1 MNPPS
6 QPGAQP
12 DVASH
17 GSGRESSAGGRPLTV
32 ANDVRDGYVW
42 DRICSSPMVVIMG
55 WGGGRTKD
63 LGPVATAVCPNCH
76 NDVFLHHIRSDKQF
90 SLYFVPLASYGGN
103 EYLACPICQHGLQLP
118 PAQSTAAANMRAA
131 TSSYLKGR
139 LPEAYYRQTVDGF
152 WAHMGVNPNGQQV
165 VHGSSAALPPPQPA
179 AAPATAAGPTLA
191 QQLKGLGEL
200 RDQGTL
206 TQEEFAA
213 AKKRLLEG

>member
-1 MNPPS
+1 
-6 QPGAQP
+6 
-12 DVASH
+12 
-17 GSGRESSAGGRPLTV
+17 
-32 ANDVRDGYVW
+32 
-42 DRICSSPMVVIMG
+42 MV
-55 WGGGRTKD
+55 
-63 LGPVATAVCPNCH
+63 
-76 NDVFLHHIRSDKQF
+76 
-90 SLYFVPLASYGGN
+90 
-103 EYLACPICQHGLQLP
+103 
-118 PAQSTAAANMRAA
+118 RAA

>member
-1 MNPPS
+1 
-6 QPGAQP
+6 
-12 DVASH
+12 
-17 GSGRESSAGGRPLTV
+17 
-32 ANDVRDGYVW
+32 
-42 DRICSSPMVVIMG
+42 MVVIMG
-55 WGGGRTKD
+55 FGGGRAQD
-63 LGPVATAVCPNCH
+63 LGPVAPAVCPNCH

-118 PAQSTAAANMRAA
+118 PEQRAAAANMRAA
-131 TSSYLKGR
+131 TASFRQGR
-139 LPEAYYRQTVDGF
+139 VPEAYYRQTVDAF

-165 VHGSSAALPPPQPA
+165 VRGSNAALPPPE
-179 AAPATAAGPTLA
+179 PATTASAATGPTLA